1 MRYTKPTEKKVL
13 IPCLCAMLV
22 LVLTSCESMVES
34 RIKKSMQRT
43 AERQAALLSSD
54 KIHVILLGTG
64 GPISNE
70 TRDTSG
76 TAIIAGGEFVIVD
89 VGPGIVKNMNLSG
102 LPAGKLNALLL
113 THYHSDHISDLGE
126 LNFMT
131 WAQGRGSWRHAIPN
145 I

>member
-1 MRYTKPTEKKVL
+1 MSYTKPTDKKAL
-13 IPCLCAMLV
+13 IPCICAMTA

-34 RIKKSMQRT
+34 QIKKGMQRT

-54 KIHVILLGTG
+54 KMHVILLGTG

-76 TAIIAGGEFVIVD
+76 TAIIAGGEFVMVD

-102 LPAGKLNALLL
+102 LPAGKLSTLLL
-113 THYHSDHISDLGE
+113 NTIYLVLIVSLE
-126 LNFMT
+126 
-131 WAQGRGSWRHAIPN
+131 
-145 I
+145 